1 MEAKPQPGIRS
12 MPPLVHGKLGARQRT
27 KPLFYVQ
34 KLHENKTQTNKA
46 NLQTRLGVLK
56 QVCNTQLGVSES
68 RSFLSPYGRAA
79 LAAGGS
85 ELPRPP
91 GPAGHRWGAPLG
103 SPAAHSASRP
113 STPHASQSQ
122 NRAIFP
128 FHSISRFLQ
137 QTGQE

>member
-12 MPPLVHGKLGARQRT
+12 MPPLVHGKLRARQRT

-46 NLQTRLGVLK
+46 NLQIRLGVLK

-68 RSFLSPYGRAA
+68 CSFLSLQGRAA
-79 LAAGGS
+79 LAAG
-85 ELPRPP
+85 
-91 GPAGHRWGAPLG
+91 AGAPTAAETRWAPLG
-103 SPAAHSASRP
+103 SPAARSASRP

-122 NRAIFP
+122 NRVVFP
-128 FHSISRFLQ
+128 FHSISHFLQ